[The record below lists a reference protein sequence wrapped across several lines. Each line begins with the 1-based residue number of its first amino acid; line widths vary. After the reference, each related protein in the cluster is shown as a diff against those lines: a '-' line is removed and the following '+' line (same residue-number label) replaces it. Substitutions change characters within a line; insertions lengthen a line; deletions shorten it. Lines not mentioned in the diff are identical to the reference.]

1 MLGREAKAWR
11 VDHVFGGEEGM
22 DVTCDEAVTRAPVR
36 SWTESDCD
44 CDYDDTDL
52 GFSFS
57 FLYYYSPASRWRTS
71 GEDLPLDLQ
80 AAGCSGGDFGLDPR
94 ASSVF
99 G

>member
-44 CDYDDTDL
+44 CDYDDTRPRL
-52 GFSFS
+52 FVF
-57 FLYYYSPASRWRTS
+57 F
-71 GEDLPLDLQ
+71 PLLLFACEPLADEW
-80 AAGCSGGDFGLDPR
+80 
-94 ASSVF
+94 
-99 G
+99 